1 MKQESYIKI
10 TEAVRKKKNG
20 VKIVTG
26 INRIV
31 TIMIYVL
38 FAVIILMSAFMQ
50 YQNNSSTC
58 VRVVLVCSIS
68 FVAVT
73 IFRYIIDEKRPYVV
87 YDFTPLIVKEKEGQS
102 MPSRH
107 VFSAFVIA
115 MSALYIC
122 IPLGIFMM
130 LLAVIMAFERVI
142 CGVHFPKDV
151 IAGAVIGIVSG
162 IIGFYLI

>member
-38 FAVIILMSAFMQ
+38 FVVIILMSAFMQ
-50 YQNNSSTC
+50 YQNNSGTC

-73 IFRYIIDEKRPYVV
+73 IFRYIVDEKRPYVV
-87 YDFTPLIVKEKEGQS
+87 YDFTPLIVKEKKVSQCQVV
-102 MPSRH
+102 M
-107 VFSAFVIA
+107 FF
-115 MSALYIC
+115 L
-122 IPLGIFMM
+122 PL
-130 LLAVIMAFERVI
+130 
-142 CGVHFPKDV
+142 
-151 IAGAVIGIVSG
+151 
-162 IIGFYLI
+162 

>member
-10 TEAVRKKKNG
+10 TEAVKKKKSG

-50 YQNNSSTC
+50 YQNKSGTC

-73 IFRYIIDEKRPYVV
+73 IFRYVIDEKRPYVV
-87 YDFTPLIVKEKEGQS
+87 YDFTPLIVK
-102 MPSRH
+102 
-107 VFSAFVIA
+107 
-115 MSALYIC
+115 
-122 IPLGIFMM
+122 
-130 LLAVIMAFERVI
+130 
-142 CGVHFPKDV
+142 
-151 IAGAVIGIVSG
+151 
-162 IIGFYLI
+162 

>member
-1 MKQESYIKI
+1 MWQLQYSDI
-10 TEAVRKKKNG
+10 
-20 VKIVTG
+20 
-26 INRIV
+26 
-31 TIMIYVL
+31 L
-38 FAVIILMSAFMQ
+38 FDQ
-50 YQNNSSTC
+50 
-58 VRVVLVCSIS
+58 
-68 FVAVT
+68 
-73 IFRYIIDEKRPYVV
+73 KRPYVV
-87 YDFTPLIVKEKEGQS
+87 YDFTPLIVKEKKGQS

-151 IAGAVIGIVSG
+151 IGRGSYRNCIRNNWILFNLTITLSK
-162 IIGFYLI
+162 GFIPSVQHEWITLGQAKG

>member
-50 YQNNSSTC
+50 YQNNSGTC

-87 YDFTPLIVKEKEGQS
+87 YDFSPLIVKEKEGQS

-115 MSALYIC
+115 MSALY
-122 IPLGIFMM
+122 MM

-162 IIGFYLI
+162 IVGFYLI